1 MSEGPGNASRIAR
14 WEEKKA
20 RAAARRAEQQRQDSQ
35 QARQT
40 GLQQVPG
47 MAVPHRVDMFTKAS
61 GMVEAPRHDDPFAR
75 PALAPEPAE
84 PSQPPRRRPSSK
96 VSQPPGGGSSWSIGG
111 GVAAPRQ
118 NNADDYQAQLRAQV
132 EARECQR
139 AEDRRRRVE
148 ADRADDAR
156 VARGR
161 AAPPAGRRRGRA
173 AAVPARSVQASEA
186 ARAST

>member
-75 PALAPEPAE
+75 PALAFLATSLSFCACTSCRNPRALPAHSF
-84 PSQPPRRRPSSK
+84 P
-96 VSQPPGGGSSWSIGG
+96 V
-111 GVAAPRQ
+111 
-118 NNADDYQAQLRAQV
+118 
-132 EARECQR
+132 C
-139 AEDRRRRVE
+139 
-148 ADRADDAR
+148 
-156 VARGR
+156 
-161 AAPPAGRRRGRA
+161 
-173 AAVPARSVQASEA
+173 RS
-186 ARAST
+186 